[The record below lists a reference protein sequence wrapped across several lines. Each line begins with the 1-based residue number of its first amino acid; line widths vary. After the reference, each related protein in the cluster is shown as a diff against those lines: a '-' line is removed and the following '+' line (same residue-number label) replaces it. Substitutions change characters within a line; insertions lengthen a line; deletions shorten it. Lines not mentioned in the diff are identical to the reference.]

1 MLDKAVERNLVGYHP
16 KCKNIQVTHLC
27 FADDLMVFTDGTKRS
42 IERVLKVFEE
52 FAAISKLNIS
62 LEKSTLYIAGTSA
75 DTETNIL
82 GSFPLASGR
91 LPVRYLGL
99 PLLTKRM
106 MITDYMPL
114 VEKIRKRMKS
124 WT

>member
-1 MLDKAVERNLVGYHP
+1 M
-16 KCKNIQVTHLC
+16 
-27 FADDLMVFTDGTKRS
+27 FDDLMVFTNGTKRS
-42 IERVLKVFEE
+42 IEGVLNVFEE
-52 FAAISKLNIS
+52 FAAISRLNIS
-62 LEKSTLYIAGTSA
+62 LEKLTLYIAGTSA
-75 DTETNIL
+75 DTETEIL
-82 GSFPLASGR
+82 SSCPLASGR

-106 MITDYMPL
+106 TITDYMPL